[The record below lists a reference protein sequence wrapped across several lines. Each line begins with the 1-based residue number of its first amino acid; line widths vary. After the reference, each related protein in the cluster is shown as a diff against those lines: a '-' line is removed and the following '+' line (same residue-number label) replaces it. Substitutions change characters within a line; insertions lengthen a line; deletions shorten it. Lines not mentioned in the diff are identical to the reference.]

1 MFRNIQAWNFAVHC
15 KNHAEPPENRGGS
28 LFFHHFAPERLYMI
42 HTSAGKPLYN

>member
-28 LFFHHFAPERLYMI
+28 LFFHHFAPERL
-42 HTSAGKPLYN
+42 

>member
-28 LFFHHFAPERLYMI
+28 LFFIILPRNVY
-42 HTSAGKPLYN
+42 K